1 VEVMPKILLLMR
13 SGKIVKEKV
22 LKAIYETVPT
32 KLNAKRNLDLVYECA
47 IVCKNR

>member
-1 VEVMPKILLLMR
+1 MPKILLLMR

-32 KLNAKRNLDLVYECA
+32 KLNANCIKCRWL
-47 IVCKNR
+47 